1 MAQICGILCCL
12 PDISNCTRSI
22 AEHLLASH
30 RKTFNP
36 TPHVS
41 VSFDLFIDQ
50 AASFNF
56 NCFKMSFSSPQEL
69 SQRLDIYICVF
80 FCNCVFLFFYLLVYL
95 CRSCTWPSLLPYR
108 QHRQR
113 HEQDQNGPRSHC
125 ARLCQVIPQSQNWPQ
140 KWNVQIS
147 IWLRSYE
154 IPPHNGL
161 YSVHSAFFV
170 SFLNYCIS
178 RRCKG
183 WANMLGVNYGTAHC
197 CSDWFFSVV

>member
-1 MAQICGILCCL
+1 MFQYHLICSLIKQLHLTSTVLRCHFHHH
-12 PDISNCTRSI
+12 RS
-22 AEHLLASH
+22 SH
-30 RKTFNP
+30 KGWIFTF
-36 TPHVS
+36 V
-41 VSFDLFIDQ
+41 
-50 AASFNF
+50 
-56 NCFKMSFSSPQEL
+56 
-69 SQRLDIYICVF
+69 YF

-147 IWLRSYE
+147 IWLRIYE
-154 IPPHNGL
+154 IPPHSGL

>member
-1 MAQICGILCCL
+1 MSSNVHKYQNIVKLGWKHVFRITHLTDCQGQGRTLAKL
-12 PDISNCTRSI
+12 PFQKGWI
-22 AEHLLASH
+22 
-30 RKTFNP
+30 
-36 TPHVS
+36 
-41 VSFDLFIDQ
+41 FI
-50 AASFNF
+50 FVYF
-56 NCFKMSFSSPQEL
+56 L
-69 SQRLDIYICVF
+69 
-80 FCNCVFLFFYLLVYL
+80 CNCGFVYFYLLVYL

-161 YSVHSAFFV
+161 YSFHSAFFV
-170 SFLNYCIS
+170 SFLDYCIS
-178 RRCKG
+178 RRCKRL
-183 WANMLGVNYGTAHC
+183 ANMLGVNYGTAHSR
-197 CSDWFFSVV
+197 SDWFFSVV